1 MRDLLEQLV
10 GEMVDKGIRYED
22 AQREFERRFITKV
35 VDASAGNLCRAADTL
50 GVHRNTL
57 SRKMK
62 TLKVKVRT
70 TKSATSVNSFSA
82 S

>member
-1 MRDLLEQLV
+1 VRDLLEQLV
-10 GEMVDKGIRYED
+10 AEMVDKGIRYQD
-22 AQREFERRFITKV
+22 AQREFEKRFITKV

-62 TLKVKVRT
+62 ELKIKTRR
-70 TKSATSVNSFSA
+70 SA